1 MPRRVAGGTAIITA
15 ATIIRSTT
23 ITATTITPGT
33 TITTVTA
40 TGIANPGY
48 SPALRARAH
57 TSLLRTYAPPRVRL
71 GLSPGDF
78 RGAPHRAARR
88 KRVRSI
94 RIRGRLRCRGCGRKG
109 RAVVSIRWGAGYV
122 SRRSLAPRQGQ
133 MPGQEKERRRVGG
146 SSRRRSPLGLVRP
159 DRGRQAR

>member
-71 GLSPGDF
+71 GSSPEDF
-78 RGAPHRAARR
+78 AAAHIVRRIEPNDHRHRW
-88 KRVRSI
+88 
-94 RIRGRLRCRGCGRKG
+94 
-109 RAVVSIRWGAGYV
+109 RASG
-122 SRRSLAPRQGQ
+122 
-133 MPGQEKERRRVGG
+133 EKAK
-146 SSRRRSPLGLVRP
+146 P
-159 DRGRQAR
+159 